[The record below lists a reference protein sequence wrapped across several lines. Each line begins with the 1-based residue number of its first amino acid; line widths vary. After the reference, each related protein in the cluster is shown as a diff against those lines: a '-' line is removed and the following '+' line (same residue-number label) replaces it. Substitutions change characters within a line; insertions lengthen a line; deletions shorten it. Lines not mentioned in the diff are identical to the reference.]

1 MSSKVAR
8 RLLAIPLLAV
18 LSLGLTFLLHAVN
31 EQLEEAQNR
40 SPLGGLNSEI
50 TDLAFQGRDV
60 TAQDSLWSLSDVV
73 VIDIDDASIQEL
85 GRTQLWPRSFTAR
98 VIDHVSAGNPAAIG
112 LDILYTESDSL
123 SSHYARLLANEGFD
137 QTEQIL
143 GAMSTDDKLARALRE
158 AGNTYLALY
167 DDSERPPPNDLSPIQ
182 SALRVAHDS
191 SRLAHRLP
199 SLSHPVLP
207 ISSLRQAA
215 RGIAPIPS
223 VTAADGVVRYYPGAR
238 RLPSGASNAS
248 ESVSFVPTFSVLLA
262 ADVLGVPISEMRFTD
277 RTLHLGTQRR
287 IPVTPA
293 GNFRINWLGE
303 KESIRRISYHKVL
316 RQEVPA
322 AFFENKVVFVGG
334 SATGLEDL
342 KTTPV
347 EANKPGVL
355 VHAEAFLNVVNR
367 AYLAE
372 WTIWD
377 LWPWLLV
384 ASLPFLS
391 LVLWIQPLY
400 ASLATLVFGAF
411 QFFGYLL
418 YLFPKYEVVLPIGTI
433 LVWTLLTLLG
443 GVVFKY
449 VTEEWAR
456 QQLRDAFASYVSASI
471 VDQVTDNPDVLE
483 LGGEKK
489 ELTVLFSDIRNFT
502 TYSENLDPREVVA
515 FLNRFFDLMT
525 ESVFEQDGTVD
536 KFMGDGMMAIFGAP
550 LQLDDHPT
558 RACAAALSMAKA
570 LDALNQEMNVEADV
584 NEARED
590 PISIGVGIN
599 TGEMVAGNIGSSQ
612 RFEYTVVGD
621 AVNLAARLEPLNRL
635 LGTRILLSAS
645 TYHQV
650 VPSPWTFRELGTF
663 RVKGREDPVELYELL
678 APNTYAEPEALCKQ
692 FEEALSLYRK
702 EHFSDAR
709 AAFEECQ
716 SLHPDDGPS
725 SFYLNLC
732 AQYQHEPGQFDSVL
746 DVRNG
751 GG

>member
-1 MSSKVAR
+1 MSSKVTR

-31 EQLEEAQNR
+31 EQLEEAQRR

-50 TDLAFQGRDV
+50 TDLAFQERDV
-60 TAQDSLWSLSDVV
+60 TSQDSLWSLSDVV
-73 VIDIDDASIQEL
+73 VIDIDDASVQEL

-98 VIDHVSAGNPAAIG
+98 VIDHVSSGNPAAIG
-112 LDILYTESDSL
+112 LDILYTEPDTL
-123 SSHYARLLANEGFD
+123 SSYYARLLANEGFERTD
-137 QTEQIL
+137 QIL
-143 GAMSTDDKLARALRE
+143 GAMSTDDQLARALRE

-167 DDSERPPPNDLSPIQ
+167 DASNRPPPNDLGAVHN
-182 SALRVAHDS
+182 ALRVAHDS
-191 SRLAHRLP
+191 SQLARHLP

-207 ISSLRQAA
+207 IPPLRQAA

-223 VTAADGVVRYYPGAR
+223 ITAADGVVRQYPVAR
-238 RLPSGASNAS
+238 RLPSGPTDAPEHAA
-248 ESVSFVPTFSVLLA
+248 FVPTFSILLA
-262 ADVLGVPISEMRFTD
+262 ADVLGAPISEMRLAN
-277 RTLHLGTQRR
+277 RALHLGTQRT
-287 IPVTPA
+287 IPVNSS
-293 GNFRINWLGE
+293 GNFRLNWLGDE
-303 KESIRRISYHKVL
+303 ESIRRISYHKVL
-316 RQEVPA
+316 RQSVPA
-322 AFFENKVVFVGG
+322 AFFEDKVVFVGG

-355 VHAEAFLNVVNR
+355 VHAEAFLNVMNR

-377 LWPWLLV
+377 LWPWFLL
-384 ASLPFLS
+384 ASLPFLA
-391 LVLWIQPLY
+391 LILWVQPLY
-400 ASLATLVFGAF
+400 ASLATLFLGAL

-418 YLFPKYEVVLPIGTI
+418 YLFPEYGVVLPIGTI
-433 LVWTLLTLLG
+433 LVWTLLTLIG
-443 GVVFKY
+443 GVVYKY
-449 VTEEWAR
+449 VTEEWAK
-456 QQLRDAFASYVSASI
+456 QQLREAFASYVSASL
-471 VDQVTDNPDVLE
+471 VDQVTENPDVLE

-502 TYSENLDPREVVA
+502 TYSENLDPQEVVA

-525 ESVFEQDGTVD
+525 ESVFEHDGTVD
-536 KFMGDGMMAIFGAP
+536 KFIGDGMMAIFGAP
-550 LQLDDHPT
+550 LHLDDHPT
-558 RACAAALSMAKA
+558 RACAAALSMTKA
-570 LDALNQEMNVEADV
+570 LDALNQKENLETGADGT
-584 NEARED
+584 RDD

-645 TYHQV
+645 TYRQV

-678 APNTYAEPEALCKQ
+678 DPNTYAEPDALCDQ
-692 FEEALSLYRK
+692 FEEALSLYR
-702 EHFSDAR
+702 EEQFGDAR
-709 AAFEECQ
+709 DAFEACQ

-746 DVRNG
+746 DIRDG